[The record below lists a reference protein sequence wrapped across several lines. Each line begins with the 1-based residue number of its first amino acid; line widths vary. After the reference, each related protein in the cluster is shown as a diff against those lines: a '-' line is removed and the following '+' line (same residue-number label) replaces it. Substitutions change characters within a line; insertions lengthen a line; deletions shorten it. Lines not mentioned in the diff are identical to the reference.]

1 MRHPQISARVLLFAG
16 TIGILGVLAF
26 AQVPGTPRARILWAD
41 EGDVVGTHFIKADPQ
56 TGSMRLGVGLQRV
69 KGGRGIPVHMH
80 EKEDEVLFVHSGS
93 GVGAVGDERRS
104 VTAGTTLYI
113 PQGTWHGI
121 ESRSDVMESLW
132 VVSPPNFAQNL
143 RARAVSG
150 DEQISSGDLQE
161 IARKHGIRDTPDFF
175 LPRLA
180 VIAAILACAAVLIA
194 LLSRA
199 HPFRVT
205 AVYALGATLGTV
217 ITIAAVGPG
226 YLPPILLVIAAVGM
240 VVAVFAGAAGGVAGR
255 ALTRRVTGPSA
266 PWKP

>member
-26 AQVPGTPRARILWAD
+26 AQVPGTPRARILGAD

-121 ESRSDVMESLW
+121 ESRSDVMEILW

-150 DEQISSGDLQE
+150 GEQISSGDSQE

-180 VIAAILACAAVLIA
+180 VIAAILACAAVL
-194 LLSRA
+194 LHS
-199 HPFRVT
+199 
-205 AVYALGATLGTV
+205 
-217 ITIAAVGPG
+217 
-226 YLPPILLVIAAVGM
+226 
-240 VVAVFAGAAGGVAGR
+240 
-255 ALTRRVTGPSA
+255 
-266 PWKP
+266 

>member
-1 MRHPQISARVLLFAG
+1 MRHPHISARVLLFAG

-26 AQVPGTPRARILWAD
+26 AQAPGKPRARILGSD
-41 EGDVVGTHFIKADPQ
+41 EGDVVGTHVIKADPQ
-56 TGSMRLGVGLQRV
+56 TDSMRLGVGLQRV

-80 EKEDEVLFVHSGS
+80 EKEDEVLFIHSGS

-121 ESRSDVMESLW
+121 ESGSDVMEILW

-143 RARAVSG
+143 RARAVAG
-150 DEQISSGDLQE
+150 GEQITSGNLQE

-180 VIAAILACAAVLIA
+180 AIAAILGCA
-194 LLSRA
+194 SRIPNSLA
-199 HPFRVT
+199 ESRVKQCC
-205 AVYALGATLGTV
+205 VSPDV
-217 ITIAAVGPG
+217 
-226 YLPPILLVIAAVGM
+226 
-240 VVAVFAGAAGGVAGR
+240 
-255 ALTRRVTGPSA
+255 
-266 PWKP
+266 

>member
-1 MRHPQISARVLLFAG
+1 MRRPRIPAHILLFAG

-26 AQVPGTPRARILWAD
+26 AHTPGTPRARILGAD

-121 ESRSDVMESLW
+121 ESRSDVMEILW

-143 RARAVSG
+143 RARAVSSG
-150 DEQISSGDLQE
+150 EHISSGDLQE

-180 VIAAILACAAVLIA
+180 VIAAILACAAVFIA
-194 LLSRA
+194 LLSRV

-226 YLPPILLVIAAVGM
+226 YLPPILLGIAAVGM
-240 VVAVFAGAAGGVAGR
+240 VVAVFVGAAGGVAGR